1 MPFDTCGGGPVYTQI
16 DGFSEGGGRGGELYF
31 PQVNLLDEIT
41 SRGYGSNATYLLT
54 FRNMD
59 DWYRSI
65 THWRG
70 GPGDP
75 LPPMSDRM
83 ARADINVS
91 GTSLE
96 NFADFVCDHVTRVR
110 EAVPEGRLVEVDID
124 DADAGRMLSD
134 VFDVDRGCWKQANAN
149 ARLHRRRENDD
160 DDGDDDDGDGDDGG
174 DRNATTGSGSGLG
187 SGSSGSSGSG
197 GTEEK
202 IGGRSTSSTTPPPLP
217 TTTPSPRVVAAA
229 NEKVA
234 DTYPGKATIR
244 GANGTMRANPTFVVG
259 DRVGVGVG
267 GGGKRGWGGGG
278 GKKAAAPKKEEAGG
292 ANKKKKKEESRRQEA
307 MEVAEMMEAGEK
319 SLI

>member
-16 DGFSEGGGRGGELYF
+16 DGFSEGGGRGGEVYF

-160 DDGDDDDGDGDDGG
+160 GDDDDGDDDDGG
-174 DRNATTGSGSGLG
+174 DRNATTG

-267 GGGKRGWGGGG
+267 VGVGGERGWGGGG